1 MIEIITSFDKR
12 YYDLIGKDC
21 VNSWLKHWNPYYKL
35 TCYVED
41 FSFSKNYRIRQIQ
54 FDQLDQDYYALQQE
68 DFHRSIKRFS
78 KKAYSF
84 IHAMNNTD
92 KQWIL
97 WIDADVIT
105 ESNMPWDFWNKI
117 LNPSHLSLYLGVSY
131 TEDKQGNPG
140 SWLVP
145 ETGVFAVNTH
155 HPKFKLFKSEYIRR
169 YKKRDYKD
177 LRRFYDNDVFG
188 AAIKLSKANCT
199 DLCADFAKPYKTPMR
214 HTVLG
219 PYLTHHKAK
228 HSKEHYSQTGTDDD
242 Q

>member
-1 MIEIITSFDKR
+1 
-12 YYDLIGKDC
+12 
-21 VNSWLKHWNPYYKL
+21 
-35 TCYVED
+35 
-41 FSFSKNYRIRQIQ
+41 
-54 FDQLDQDYYALQQE
+54 LDPDYFQLQQE
-68 DFHRSIKRFS
+68 DFHRSVKKFS

-84 IHAMNNTD
+84 IHAMKNTS

-105 ESNMPWDFWNKI
+105 EGDIPWNFWDKV
-117 LNPSHLSLYLGVSY
+117 LDPSHLSLYMGVTY

-140 SWLVP
+140 NWLVP

-155 HPKFKLFKSEYIRR
+155 HPKFSTFKEEYIRR
-169 YKKRDYKD
+169 YKQRDYKD

-188 AAIKLSKANCT
+188 AALRLAKTNCT
-199 DLCADFAKPYKTPMR
+199 DLCAEFDKPYKTPMR
-214 HTVLG
+214 HTILG

-228 HSKEHYSQTGTDDD
+228 HSKEEYSQAGTED